1 MRIRYVTELYGA
13 DHAPEMTMMPAS
25 SGDLASTDG
34 TALSPAASMAELK
47 TAARMIRAAAVKRS
61 GLQDEDDENSPDKL
75 ADEAVVVILKV
86 PLTVAVVPDAESAER
101 VKVADPP

>member
-1 MRIRYVTELYGA
+1 MAAIWGGGTTSSSDGA

-61 GLQDEDDENSPDKL
+61 GL
-75 ADEAVVVILKV
+75 
-86 PLTVAVVPDAESAER
+86 
-101 VKVADPP
+101 